1 MAGPSRSLVEVGIS
15 MVLQDGF
22 TSQAGKISSS
32 YSSLMNNM
40 NQWNRAV
47 SQSAGAAFDYGTRLV
62 GGMYEA
68 YKHSA
73 KVSLSVNEVNFDTED
88 ANMNKANL
96 SFSVNLSANCLH
108 SFFIFA
114 KSDDEILP
122 ESSKTNAISNFE
134 VNSSAAEGAS
144 MTN

>member
-47 SQSAGAAFDYGTRLV
+47 SQSAAA
-62 GGMYEA
+62 
-68 YKHSA
+68 
-73 KVSLSVNEVNFDTED
+73 
-88 ANMNKANL
+88 
-96 SFSVNLSANCLH
+96 
-108 SFFIFA
+108 
-114 KSDDEILP
+114 
-122 ESSKTNAISNFE
+122 AIPS
-134 VNSSAAEGAS
+134 
-144 MTN
+144 